1 METIKTKSYILIT
14 GGSGGIGASL
24 SKLLTKKKIFPII
37 GYNSNSKKAF
47 ALANELGTFAV
58 KIDLFSE
65 ISINN
70 AIKYITKQIQNND
83 KLIGAVFC
91 ASPSPDI
98 FPFLQTK
105 AEQLSKQF
113 QVNVIGHQILIK
125 ALIKKFFQKEKIGTI
140 VGVLSKA
147 IGSEK
152 EKVATSMSSYIIA
165 KSALKSML
173 SVCAVEFNW
182 LKVRTIIPS
191 FTKTKMLDVFDPRYL
206 EMLDSKQ
213 KISTPENVAKLIINE
228 II

>member
-1 METIKTKSYILIT
+1 METINTKSYILIT

-24 SKLLTKKKIFPII
+24 SKLLTKKKILPII
-37 GYNSNSKKAF
+37 GYNSNSKNAL

-58 KIDLFSE
+58 KIDLCSE
-65 ISINN
+65 ISIHN
-70 AIKYITKQIQNND
+70 AIEYIKNQIQNND

-98 FPFLQTK
+98 FPFLQTE
-105 AEQLSKQF
+105 AAQLLKQF

-125 ALIKKFFQKEKIGTI
+125 ALIKKFFLKEKMGTI

-152 EKVATSMSSYIIA
+152 EKMATSMSSYIIG
-165 KSALKSML
+165 KTALKSML

-182 LKVRTIIPS
+182 LKVRTITPS
-191 FTKTKMLDVFDPRYL
+191 FTKTKMLDVFDSRYL
-206 EMLDSKQ
+206 EILDNKK
-213 KISTPENVAKLIINE
+213 KISTPENVAKLIIKE